1 MEETVEIDEITNEV
15 AADEHYQNA
24 DEHYQNK
31 EQLMNYIQN
40 LINILETK
48 LNEGHLN
55 MYEAYICYDAYLNI
69 NNLIKII

>member
-15 AADEHYQNA
+15 AV

-31 EQLMNYIQN
+31 EQLMNYIQD

-55 MYEAYICYDAYLNI
+55 MYEAHTCYEAYLNI